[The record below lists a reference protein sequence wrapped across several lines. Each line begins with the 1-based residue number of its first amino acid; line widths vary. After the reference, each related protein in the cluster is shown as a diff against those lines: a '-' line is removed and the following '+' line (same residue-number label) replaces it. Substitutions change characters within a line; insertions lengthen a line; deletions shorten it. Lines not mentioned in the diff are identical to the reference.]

1 MTEFIQTFK
10 FVNLTLESI
19 SGKTFHKG
27 FPLYNEKNV
36 PVLIEEKTV
45 SGVGSFVARYFVFYC
60 YISRLGFISI

>member
-10 FVNLTLESI
+10 FINL
-19 SGKTFHKG
+19 
-27 FPLYNEKNV
+27 PLYNEKNM